1 MTLLIPPENLTRSGT
16 AKGQPLTKYFPMP
29 TRTQLTLFLPTE
41 IAVPIEALRRTH
53 NPAQHAL
60 IAAHVTLCREDE
72 LAPIEAV
79 LKNLANLEMAAITI
93 DFGPVTRFS
102 DGKGV
107 MLPANGENESFQQ
120 LRAAILQGIIENPR
134 RHEPHI
140 TLMHPRNSTCTDTIY
155 EQIAS
160 HVFPAKIRF
169 GKISLIEQEM
179 GKEWQVLQEFR
190 LNG

>member
-1 MTLLIPPENLTRSGT
+1 
-16 AKGQPLTKYFPMP
+16 MP
-29 TRTQLTLFLPTE
+29 TRTQLTLFLPTPE
-41 IAVPIEALRRTH
+41 FTQIEAIRRTH

-60 IAAHVTLCREDE
+60 IPAHVTLCREDE
-72 LAPIEAV
+72 LVPIEAV
-79 LKNLANLEMAAITI
+79 LKNLANLEMAAITV

-102 DGKGV
+102 EGKGV
-107 MLPANGENESFQQ
+107 MLPAIGDNAPFQQ
-120 LRAAILQGIIENPR
+120 LRAAILRGIIENPR

-140 TLMHPRNSTCTDTIY
+140 TLMHPRNSTCTDAIF

-169 GKISLIEQEM
+169 EKISLIEQEM

-190 LNG
+190 LRDR